1 VIRIVPWGVCSD
13 NWNRQ
18 KRLFPCQDEAVIE
31 FVESLIRMV
40 REHIDTIDSLLAR
53 YVAGTLPTPARVL
66 VQAHLELKADNRI
79 KVANLEAMAG
89 LELMA
94 IDPVALVDRDGMLAA
109 VLGSNAPEATAL
121 VRGAEERVFPKAL
134 YDFVGFDAG
143 DVPWRTKMPGFK
155 EYDLGDIEGCHVN
168 LFWIKPGR
176 TVPAHTHEGSELSLV
191 LDGAFSDARGHYG
204 RGDISVAD
212 DSVDHRPSADMG
224 QPCIGFAVMDAPL
237 KLTGSFRQLIGDII
251 G

>member
-1 VIRIVPWGVCSD
+1 M
-13 NWNRQ
+13 
-18 KRLFPCQDEAVIE
+18 
-31 FVESLIRMV
+31 ESWIRMV
-40 REHIDTIDSLLAR
+40 REHIDTLDSLLAR

-66 VQAHLELKADNRI
+66 VEAHLELKPKNLI
-79 KVANLEAMAG
+79 KVRNLEALAG
-89 LELMA
+89 LELMGV
-94 IDPVALVDRDGMLAA
+94 DPVALSDRDAMLAA
-109 VLGSNAPEATAL
+109 VLASAAPEAAPAQEAT
-121 VRGAEERVFPKAL
+121 GHEGRVFPKAL

-143 DVPWRTKMPGFK
+143 DVPWRTKLPGLK

-168 LFWIKPGR
+168 LFWLKPGR

-191 LDGAFSDARGHYG
+191 LDGAFSDAHGHYA

-212 DSVDHRPSADMG
+212 DSIDHRPRVDLG
-224 QPCIGFAVMDAPL
+224 RPCIGFAVMDAPL

>member
-1 VIRIVPWGVCSD
+1 MSGCIPYPRGASVE
-13 NWNRQ
+13 
-18 KRLFPCQDEAVIE
+18 L
-31 FVESLIRMV
+31 VESLIRMV

-66 VQAHLELKADNRI
+66 VEAHLELKPDNRI

-89 LELMA
+89 LELSA
-94 IDPVALVDRDGMLAA
+94 IDPVALDDRDAMLAA
-109 VLGSNAPEATAL
+109 VLNSRIPEASTVVQRSEA
-121 VRGAEERVFPKAL
+121 RIFPKAL

-155 EYDLGDIEGCHVN
+155 EYELGDIEGCHVN

-191 LDGAFSDARGHYG
+191 LDGAFSDARGYYG

-212 DSVDHRPSADMG
+212 DSVDHRPSADTG
-224 QPCIGFAVMDAPL
+224 RPCIGFAVMDAPL

>member
-1 VIRIVPWGVCSD
+1 
-13 NWNRQ
+13 
-18 KRLFPCQDEAVIE
+18 
-31 FVESLIRMV
+31 MV

-66 VQAHLELKADNRI
+66 VEAHLELKPKNRI
-79 KVANLEAMAG
+79 KVANLESMAG
-89 LELMA
+89 LELME
-94 IDPVALVDRDGMLAA
+94 IDPVPLSNRDAMLAA
-109 VLGSNAPEATAL
+109 VLASSAPEASTRD
-121 VRGAEERVFPKAL
+121 VDGSERVFPKAL
-134 YDFVGFDAG
+134 YDFVGFDANE
-143 DVPWRTKMPGFK
+143 VPWRTRMPGFK
-155 EYDLGDIEGCHVN
+155 EYDIGEIEGCHVN

-176 TVPAHTHEGSELSLV
+176 TVPAHTHEGSEISLV

-212 DSVDHRPSADMG
+212 DSVDHRPNADMG
-224 QPCIGFAVMDAPL
+224 RPCIGLAVMDAPL

>member
-1 VIRIVPWGVCSD
+1 
-13 NWNRQ
+13 
-18 KRLFPCQDEAVIE
+18 
-31 FVESLIRMV
+31 MV

-66 VQAHLELKADNRI
+66 VEAHLELKPKNRI
-79 KVANLEAMAG
+79 KVANLESMAG
-89 LELMA
+89 LELME
-94 IDPVALVDRDGMLAA
+94 IDPVPLSNRDAMLAA
-109 VLGSNAPEATAL
+109 VLGSSAPEASGRDA
-121 VRGAEERVFPKAL
+121 GDSQRVFPKAL
-134 YDFVGFDAG
+134 YDFVGFDA
-143 DVPWRTKMPGFK
+143 DEVPWRTRMPGFK
-155 EYDLGDIEGCHVN
+155 EYDIGEIEGCHVN

-176 TVPAHTHEGSELSLV
+176 TVPAHTHEGSEISLV

-212 DSVDHRPSADMG
+212 DSVDHRPNADMG
-224 QPCIGFAVMDAPL
+224 RPCIGLAVMDAPL

>member
-1 VIRIVPWGVCSD
+1 MSGCIPYPRGTSVE
-13 NWNRQ
+13 
-18 KRLFPCQDEAVIE
+18 L
-31 FVESLIRMV
+31 VESLIRMV

-66 VQAHLELKADNRI
+66 VEAHLELKPDNRI

-89 LELMA
+89 LELSA
-94 IDPVALVDRDGMLAA
+94 IDPVALDDRDAMLAA
-109 VLGSNAPEATAL
+109 VLGSRMPESSGL
-121 VRGAEERVFPKAL
+121 VQQSEARIFPKAL
-134 YDFVGFDAG
+134 YDFVGFDAD
-143 DVPWRTKMPGFK
+143 DVPWRTRMPGFK
-155 EYDLGDIEGCHVN
+155 EYELGDIEGCHVN

-212 DSVDHRPSADMG
+212 DSVDHRPSADTG
-224 QPCIGFAVMDAPL
+224 RPCIGFAVMDAPL

>member
-1 VIRIVPWGVCSD
+1 MRRWLSLVVTS
-13 NWNRQ
+13 
-18 KRLFPCQDEAVIE
+18 AE
-31 FVESLIRMV
+31 FMESLIRMV

-53 YVAGTLPTPARVL
+53 YVAGTLPVPARVL
-66 VQAHLELKADNRI
+66 VEAHLELKPENRI

-89 LELMA
+89 LELMN
-94 IDPVALVDRDGMLAA
+94 IDPVALDDRDAMLAA
-109 VLGSNAPEATAL
+109 VMGSVSPQNAAATVANET
-121 VRGAEERVFPKAL
+121 RIFPKAL
-134 YDFVGFDAG
+134 YDFVGFDAS
-143 DVPWRTKMPGFK
+143 DVPWRTRMPGFK

-212 DSVDHRPSADMG
+212 DSVDHRPSADKG
-224 QPCIGFAVMDAPL
+224 RPCIGFAVMDAPL

>member
-1 VIRIVPWGVCSD
+1 MSGCIPYPRGTSVE
-13 NWNRQ
+13 
-18 KRLFPCQDEAVIE
+18 L
-31 FVESLIRMV
+31 VESLIRMV

-66 VQAHLELKADNRI
+66 VEAHLELKPDNRI

-89 LELMA
+89 LELSA
-94 IDPVALVDRDGMLAA
+94 IDPVALDDRDAMLAA
-109 VLGSNAPEATAL
+109 VLGSRMPEASGVVQQSEA
-121 VRGAEERVFPKAL
+121 RIFPKAL
-134 YDFVGFDAG
+134 YDFVGFDAD
-143 DVPWRTKMPGFK
+143 DVPWRTRMPGFK
-155 EYDLGDIEGCHVN
+155 EYELGDIEGCHVN

-212 DSVDHRPSADMG
+212 DSVDHRPSADTG
-224 QPCIGFAVMDAPL
+224 RPCIGFAVMDAPL

>member
-1 VIRIVPWGVCSD
+1 
-13 NWNRQ
+13 
-18 KRLFPCQDEAVIE
+18 
-31 FVESLIRMV
+31 MV

-66 VQAHLELKADNRI
+66 VEAHLELKPKNRI
-79 KVANLEAMAG
+79 KVANLESMAG
-89 LELMA
+89 LELME
-94 IDPVALVDRDGMLAA
+94 IDPAPLSNRDAMLAA
-109 VLGSNAPEATAL
+109 VLASSAPEASTRD
-121 VRGAEERVFPKAL
+121 VSGSERVFPKAL
-134 YDFVGFDAG
+134 YDFVGFDANE
-143 DVPWRTKMPGFK
+143 VPWRTRMPGFK
-155 EYDLGDIEGCHVN
+155 EYDIGEIEGCHVN

-176 TVPAHTHEGSELSLV
+176 TVPAHTHEGSEISLV

-212 DSVDHRPSADMG
+212 DSVDHRPNADMG
-224 QPCIGFAVMDAPL
+224 RPCIGLAVMDAPL

>member
-1 VIRIVPWGVCSD
+1 MNGC
-13 NWNRQ
+13 
-18 KRLFPCQDEAVIE
+18 LPCPSGEVVE
-31 FVESLIRMV
+31 LMESLIRMV

-66 VQAHLELKADNRI
+66 VEAHLELKPDNRI

-89 LELMA
+89 LELTA
-94 IDPVALVDRDGMLAA
+94 IDPVALDDRDAMLAA
-109 VLGSNAPEATAL
+109 VLGSDAPGSATL
-121 VRGAEERVFPKAL
+121 RGGEERVFPKAL
-134 YDFVGFDAG
+134 YDFVGFDAR

-155 EYDLGDIEGCHVN
+155 EYELGDIEGCHVN

-212 DSVDHRPSADMG
+212 DSVDHRPSADTG
-224 QPCIGFAVMDAPL
+224 RPCIGFAVMDAPL

>member
-1 VIRIVPWGVCSD
+1 MAGNGLWLVLCA
-13 NWNRQ
+13 Q
-18 KRLFPCQDEAVIE
+18 AFEIE
-31 FVESLIRMV
+31 ESLIRMV

-66 VQAHLELKADNRI
+66 VEAHLELKPQSRI

-94 IDPVALVDRDGMLAA
+94 IDPAPLDDRDAMLAR
-109 VLGSNAPEATAL
+109 VLASKMQESPVAGRGGEA
-121 VRGAEERVFPKAL
+121 RVFPKAL
-134 YDFVGFDAG
+134 YDFIGFDAD
-143 DVPWRTKMPGFK
+143 DVPWRTRMPGFK

-212 DSVDHRPSADMG
+212 DSVDHRPHADSG
-224 QPCIGFAVMDAPL
+224 RPCIGFAVMDAPL

>member
-1 VIRIVPWGVCSD
+1 MRQPIRTKQTFFEIRGTPV
-13 NWNRQ
+13 
-18 KRLFPCQDEAVIE
+18 EI
-31 FVESLIRMV
+31 VESFVRMV

-66 VQAHLELKADNRI
+66 VESHLQLKAENRI

-89 LELMA
+89 IELMQIEPTPLKNRDAMLSA
-94 IDPVALVDRDGMLAA
+94 IFASREPDT
-109 VLGSNAPEATAL
+109 ATSI
-121 VRGAEERVFPKAL
+121 EPQPSRVFPKAL
-134 YDFVGFDAG
+134 YDFVGFDAD
-143 DVPWRTKMPGFK
+143 DVPWRTKLPGFK

-191 LDGAFSDARGHYG
+191 LDGAFSDSRGHYG

-212 DSVDHRPSADMG
+212 DSVDHRPSADSDR
-224 QPCIGFAVMDAPL
+224 PCIGFAVVDAPL

>member
-1 VIRIVPWGVCSD
+1 
-13 NWNRQ
+13 
-18 KRLFPCQDEAVIE
+18 
-31 FVESLIRMV
+31 MV

-66 VQAHLELKADNRI
+66 VEAHLELKAENRI
-79 KVANLEAMAG
+79 KVRNLEAMAG
-89 LELMA
+89 L
-94 IDPVALVDRDGMLAA
+94 ALTDIEPSALSDRDAMLAA
-109 VLGSNAPEATAL
+109 VLASQPPREMHTDMTP
-121 VRGAEERVFPKAL
+121 RESRVFPKAL
-134 YDFVGFDAG
+134 YDFVGFDAA
-143 DVPWRTKMPGFK
+143 DVPWRTRLPGFK

-191 LDGAFSDARGHYG
+191 LDGAFSDVRGHYG

-212 DSVDHRPSADMG
+212 ESVDHRPTADKSG
-224 QPCIGFAVMDAPL
+224 PCIGFAVMDAPL

>member
-1 VIRIVPWGVCSD
+1 
-13 NWNRQ
+13 
-18 KRLFPCQDEAVIE
+18 
-31 FVESLIRMV
+31 V

-66 VQAHLELKADNRI
+66 VEAHLELKPKNRI
-79 KVANLEAMAG
+79 KVANLESMAG
-89 LELMA
+89 LELME
-94 IDPVALVDRDGMLAA
+94 IDPVPLSNRDAMLAA
-109 VLGSNAPEATAL
+109 VLASSAPEASTRD
-121 VRGAEERVFPKAL
+121 VSGSERVFPKAL
-134 YDFVGFDAG
+134 YDFVGFDANE
-143 DVPWRTKMPGFK
+143 VPWRTRMPGFK
-155 EYDLGDIEGCHVN
+155 EYDIGEIEGCHVN

-176 TVPAHTHEGSELSLV
+176 TVPAHTHEGSEISLV

-212 DSVDHRPSADMG
+212 DSVDHRPNADMG
-224 QPCIGFAVMDAPL
+224 RPCIGLAVMDAPL

>member
-1 VIRIVPWGVCSD
+1 M
-13 NWNRQ
+13 
-18 KRLFPCQDEAVIE
+18 L
-31 FVESLIRMV
+31 VE
-40 REHIDTIDSLLAR
+40 
-53 YVAGTLPTPARVL
+53 
-66 VQAHLELKADNRI
+66 AHLELKPQSRI

-94 IDPVALVDRDGMLAA
+94 IDPVQLDDRDAMLAA
-109 VLGSNAPEATAL
+109 VLGSKMPEAA
-121 VRGAEERVFPKAL
+121 VAAGGGEARVFPKAL
-134 YDFVGFDAG
+134 YDFIGFDVD
-143 DVPWRTKMPGFK
+143 DVPWRTRMPGFK

-212 DSVDHRPSADMG
+212 DSVDHRPHADTG
-224 QPCIGFAVMDAPL
+224 RPCIGFAVMDAPL

>member
-1 VIRIVPWGVCSD
+1 
-13 NWNRQ
+13 
-18 KRLFPCQDEAVIE
+18 
-31 FVESLIRMV
+31 MV

-66 VQAHLELKADNRI
+66 VEAHLELKPKNRI
-79 KVANLEAMAG
+79 KVANLESMAG
-89 LELMA
+89 LELME
-94 IDPVALVDRDGMLAA
+94 IDPVPLSNRDAMLAA
-109 VLGSNAPEATAL
+109 VLASSAPEASTRD
-121 VRGAEERVFPKAL
+121 VSGSERVFPKAL
-134 YDFVGFDAG
+134 YDFVGFDANE
-143 DVPWRTKMPGFK
+143 VPWRTRMPGFK
-155 EYDLGDIEGCHVN
+155 EYDIGEIEGCHVN

-176 TVPAHTHEGSELSLV
+176 TVPAHTHEGSEISLV

-212 DSVDHRPSADMG
+212 DSVDHRPNADMG
-224 QPCIGFAVMDAPL
+224 RPCIGLAVMDAPL

>member
-1 VIRIVPWGVCSD
+1 
-13 NWNRQ
+13 
-18 KRLFPCQDEAVIE
+18 
-31 FVESLIRMV
+31 MV
-40 REHIDTIDSLLAR
+40 REHIDTIDALLAR

-66 VQAHLELKADNRI
+66 VEAHLQLKPKNLI
-79 KVANLEAMAG
+79 KVRNLEAMAG

-94 IDPVALVDRDGMLAA
+94 LEPDPLDDRAAMLAA
-109 VLGSNAPEATAL
+109 VLGSAVPDSVAPVLADET
-121 VRGAEERVFPKAL
+121 RVFPKAL

-143 DVPWRTKMPGFK
+143 DVPWRTKLPGFK

-191 LDGAFSDARGHYG
+191 LEGAFSDGRGHYA

-212 DSVDHRPSADMG
+212 DSVDHRPHADTG
-224 QPCIGFAVMDAPL
+224 GPCIGFAVVDAPL

>member
-1 VIRIVPWGVCSD
+1 MNGC
-13 NWNRQ
+13 
-18 KRLFPCQDEAVIE
+18 LPCLRGEVVE
-31 FVESLIRMV
+31 LVESLIRMV

-66 VQAHLELKADNRI
+66 VEAHLELKPDNRI

-89 LELMA
+89 LELSA
-94 IDPVALVDRDGMLAA
+94 IDPVALDDRDAMIAA
-109 VLGSNAPEATAL
+109 VLGSNVPRTASSAS
-121 VRGAEERVFPKAL
+121 RGETRVFPKAL
-134 YDFVGFDAG
+134 YDFVGFDAEE
-143 DVPWRTKMPGFK
+143 VPWRTRMPGFK
-155 EYDLGDIEGCHVN
+155 EYELGDIEGCHVN

-191 LDGAFSDARGHYG
+191 LDGAFSDSRGHYG

-212 DSVDHRPSADMG
+212 DSVDHRPSADTG
-224 QPCIGFAVMDAPL
+224 RPCIGFAVMDAPL

>member
-1 VIRIVPWGVCSD
+1 
-13 NWNRQ
+13 
-18 KRLFPCQDEAVIE
+18 
-31 FVESLIRMV
+31 MV
-40 REHIDTIDSLLAR
+40 REHIDTLDSLLAR

-66 VQAHLELKADNRI
+66 VEAHLELKPKNMI
-79 KVANLEAMAG
+79 KVRNLEAMSG
-89 LELMA
+89 HELMN
-94 IDPVALVDRDGMLAA
+94 IDPVALSDRDTMLAA
-109 VLGSNAPEATAL
+109 VLASEAREAA
-121 VRGAEERVFPKAL
+121 VASEGPAQVDRVFPKAL
-134 YDFVGFDAG
+134 YDFVGFDAA

-168 LFWIKPGR
+168 LFWLKPGR

-191 LDGAFSDARGHYG
+191 LDGAFSDSRGHYG

-212 DSVDHRPSADMG
+212 DSVDHRPSVDMG
-224 QPCIGFAVMDAPL
+224 RPCIGFAVMDAPL